1 MADAEQAVIVPV
13 DHRQMDYPTFLKLHR
28 GQLANSGVPEVYWPG
43 VQKKIRDEVYD
54 AGHYFGMMQVEED
67 EEEGDDEGGG
77 DRNNPT
83 PGDHRWCVVV
93 TSEDGVD
100 SSDSSSIFL
109 VDHAWTF
116 QYGYARL
123 QLQQVPGLLGRMAAL
138 MDICQELS
146 EEEKTER
153 VLDEMW
159 RFTWQYK
166 LNFQGATAD
175 DKIAFWYVNDEFG
188 SRIQHCDEPAC
199 RMVPF
204 YYVPTKTSYT
214 LMWLLQDLDCGDEV
228 TRDFADGL
236 SDDTERKC
244 RLLAWIPQDF
254 THISPNQGISVD
266 DQFYWTRLK
275 GCRETLPIPDATG
288 NPLTNREGP
297 YKVYMDI
304 QVIRDN
310 LTDSQFQLVEEES
323 QADIVWTRS
332 HLRDFKTFSVDR
344 PDVYIN
350 QFPCEGILTVKD
362 CLAYIGQRAVTNQDP
377 EALENGPKWL
387 PTTFN
392 LAWALPQ
399 FVSSFQQREER
410 QEGIPWALPQFVSC
424 FQRREER
431 GLDNHWILKPW
442 NLARGLDTQVTNKLH
457 HIIRLSET
465 SPKVACKYLEDP
477 VLYYREDVGQ
487 VKMDI
492 RYIVMLQSVKP
503 LKLFAYKVFWLR
515 FANKPFS
522 LDHLDEYEKHF
533 TVMNYTE
540 GGTKLHQVHY
550 DDFIPIFEKQYPD
563 FPWKGVEL
571 SIFSAF
577 RELFESA
584 VSREAPY
591 GIGHYPMARSLYAI
605 DLMLKWDKNEQGEKI
620 MQPVLLEV
628 NFCPDCDRAC
638 KYHPNFFNDIF
649 SALFLNDFADR
660 PVAVIS

>member
-1 MADAEQAVIVPV
+1 MADPEQAVIVPA
-13 DHRQMDYPTFLKLHR
+13 DHRQMDYSTFLKLHR
-28 GQLANSGVPEVYWPG
+28 GQLANSGIPDVYWPS
-43 VQKKIRDEVYD
+43 VQEKIRDEVYD
-54 AGHYFGMMQVEED
+54 AGRCFGMMQVESDTDD
-67 EEEGDDEGGG
+67 EEEGDG
-77 DRNNPT
+77 DSNNPS
-83 PGDHRWCVVV
+83 PGEHRWCVVV
-93 TSEDGVD
+93 TSENGVD
-100 SSDSSSIFL
+100 SRDSSSIFL
-109 VDHAWTF
+109 IDHAWTF

-123 QLQQVPGLLGRMAAL
+123 QLRQVPGLLGRMAAL
-138 MDICQELS
+138 MDISDEAS
-146 EEEKTER
+146 EEEMTER

-159 RFTWQYK
+159 RFTWHYK
-166 LNFQGATAD
+166 LDFQGATAD

-188 SRIQHCDEPAC
+188 SRVQHSDEPTC

-236 SDDTERKC
+236 SEETERKC
-244 RLLAWIPQDF
+244 RLLAWIPEDF
-254 THISPNQGISVD
+254 THISPNEGISVD

-275 GCRETLPIPDATG
+275 GCRETLPVPDTTG
-288 NPLTNREGP
+288 NPLANREGP
-297 YKVYMDI
+297 YRVYTDI

-310 LTDSQFQLVEEES
+310 LTDSRFQIVEEES
-323 QADIVWTRS
+323 QADIMWTQN
-332 HLRDFKTFSVDR
+332 HLRDFKTLSEER

-392 LAWALPQ
+392 LAWALPK
-399 FVSSFQQREER
+399 FVSTFQQ
-410 QEGIPWALPQFVSC
+410 
-424 FQRREER
+424 REER

-442 NLARGLDTQVTNKLH
+442 NLARGLDTQVTDKLH
-457 HIIRLSET
+457 HIVRLSET

-550 DDFIPIFEKQYPD
+550 NDFIPIFEKQYPHFQWTD
-563 FPWKGVEL
+563 VES
-571 SIFSAF
+571 SIFGAF

-605 DLMLKWDKNEQGEKI
+605 DLMLKWDKNEQGEKT

-649 SALFLNDFADR
+649 SALFLDDLSDR

>member
-1 MADAEQAVIVPV
+1 MADAPQAIVVPA
-13 DHRQMDYPTFLKLHR
+13 DHRQMDFPTFLKLHR
-28 GQLANSGVPEVYWPG
+28 GQLVNSGVPEIYWPS

-54 AGHYFGMMQVEED
+54 AGRYFGMMQVESD
-67 EEEGDDEGGG
+67 EEEEEGGG

-83 PGDHRWCVVV
+83 PGEHSWCVVV

-100 SSDSSSIFL
+100 TSDASSIFL

-123 QLQQVPGLLGRMAAL
+123 QLQKVLGLLDRMAAL
-138 MDICQELS
+138 MDITEEMS

-159 RFTWQYK
+159 RFTWHYK
-166 LNFQGATAD
+166 LDFQGATAD
-175 DKIAFWYVNDEFG
+175 DRIAFWYVNDEFG
-188 SRIQHCDEPAC
+188 SRIQHSDEPTC

-214 LMWLLQDLDCGDEV
+214 LMWLLQDLDSGDEL
-228 TRDFADGL
+228 TKDFADGL
-236 SDDTERKC
+236 SDETERKC
-244 RLLAWIPQDF
+244 RLLAWIPEDF
-254 THISPNQGISVD
+254 THITPNEGISID
-266 DQFYWTRLK
+266 DAFFAARLK
-275 GCRETLPIPDATG
+275 GSRETLPIPEATR
-288 NPLTNREGP
+288 NPLTNREAP
-297 YKVYMDI
+297 YKVYTDI

-310 LTDSQFQLVEEES
+310 LTDSRFQLVEEES
-323 QADIVWTRS
+323 QADIIWMKD
-332 HLRDFKTFSVDR
+332 HIRDFKTFSVER
-344 PDVYIN
+344 PEVYLN
-350 QFPCEGILTVKD
+350 QFPFEGILTGKD
-362 CLAYIGQRAVTNQDP
+362 CLAYIGQATVTNQEP
-377 EALENGPKWL
+377 GALENGPKWL

-392 LAWALPQ
+392 LSWALPK
-399 FVSSFQQREER
+399 FVSSFQQ
-410 QEGIPWALPQFVSC
+410 
-424 FQRREER
+424 REER

-503 LKLFAYKVFWLR
+503 LKLFTYKVFWLR

-563 FPWKGVEL
+563 FPWKDVES
-571 SIFSAF
+571 SIFGAF

-584 VSREAPY
+584 VSREPPC
-591 GIGHYPMARSLYAI
+591 GIGHYPMSRSIYAI
-605 DLMLKWDKNEQGEKI
+605 DLMLKWKRGEQGERT

-649 SALFLNDFADR
+649 STLFLDDFKDR